1 MEKNKRPVNLDLIRF
16 RFPITAILSIAHRIT
31 GVVLVLWLPV
41 ALYILDLSLTDEA
54 GFEEAKALLAGGGVK
69 FLLALS
75 IWALAHHFFAG
86 LRFLLIDFEV
96 GVEKEAAV
104 MSAKIVL
111 AAGVLTF
118 IIGLMVLM

>member
-1 MEKNKRPVNLDLIRF
+1 MEKKKRPVNLDLIRF

-31 GVVLVLWLPV
+31 GVVLVLWIPF
-41 ALYILDLSLTDEA
+41 ALYILDLSLSSAE
-54 GFEEAKALLAGGGVK
+54 GFEQAKALLSSGGVK

-86 LRFLLIDFEV
+86 LRFLLIDFEI

-104 MSAKIVL
+104 MSSKVVF
-111 AAGVLTF
+111 AAGVLAF
-118 IIGLMVLM
+118 LIGLVVLM